1 MDLNLAGKT
10 AVVTAASGGI
20 GGAVVRTL
28 IAEGARVLGA
38 DRVVSDELKRSGAV
52 TVEAD
57 LLTDDGVDGLRWAAE
72 SEFGH
77 VDLLVNGVGGL
88 AGLDL
93 GGLPD
98 LADETWRRAFELNF
112 FSGVRITRALL
123 PLLRESVVNVSTS
136 VAHWPASG
144 PHWYG
149 ASKAALTA
157 FGKGLAD
164 ELGPRGIRVNT
175 VSPAL
180 IRTPLW
186 DEYGPRVSQA
196 RGGDFQRLMSDLP
209 DQINVTLG
217 RWGTPQE
224 VANVIVFLSSP
235 AAAYVTGSDYVI
247 DGGLLKVL

>member
-1 MDLNLAGKT
+1 MDLQLAGRT

-28 IAEGARVLGA
+28 LAEGVTVLGA
-38 DRVVSDELKRSGAV
+38 DRTVSAALKETGAV

-57 LLTDDGVDGLRWAAE
+57 LLTPEGVEELRRVAE
-72 SEFGH
+72 SELGG

-98 LADETWRRAFELNF
+98 LDDETWYRAFELNF
-112 FSGVRITRALL
+112 FGTVRITRALA
-123 PLLRESVVNVSTS
+123 PMLRESVVNISTS

-144 PHWYG
+144 PYWY
-149 ASKAALTA
+149 ASSKAALTA

-186 DEYGPRVSQA
+186 DEYGPRVA
-196 RGGDFQRLMSDLP
+196 AGGDYRELMTDLP
-209 DQINVTLG
+209 DKINVTLG

-224 VANVIVFLSSP
+224 VANVIAFLSSP
-235 AAAYVTGSDYVI
+235 AASYVTGSDYVI

>member
-1 MDLNLAGKT
+1 MDLDLTGKT

-28 IAEGARVLGA
+28 IAEGVKVLGA
-38 DRVVSDELKRSGAV
+38 DRTVTAQLRETGAL

-57 LLTDDGVDGLRWAAE
+57 LLTPEGVEELRRVAGGE
-72 SEFGH
+72 LGG

-93 GGLPD
+93 GALPD
-98 LADETWRRAFELNF
+98 IDDATWQRAFELNF
-112 FSGVRITRALL
+112 FSNVRITRALL
-123 PLLRESVVNVSTS
+123 PSLREAVVNVSTS

-149 ASKAALTA
+149 TSKAAVTA
-157 FGKGLAD
+157 LSKGLAD

-196 RGGDFQRLMSDLP
+196 RGGDFQQLMTDLP
-209 DQINVTLG
+209 EQINVTLG

-224 VANVIVFLSSP
+224 VANLIVFLGSP
-235 AAAYVTGSDYVI
+235 AASYITGSDYVI
-247 DGGLLKVL
+247 DGGLLKTL

>member
-1 MDLNLAGKT
+1 MDLHLAGKT
-10 AVVTAASGGI
+10 AVVTAAGGGI

-38 DRVVSDELKRSGAV
+38 DRAVSDQLKRSGAV

-57 LLTDDGVDGLRWAAE
+57 LLTADGIEELRRVAD
-72 SEFGH
+72 SELGG

-93 GGLPD
+93 GALPD
-98 LADETWRRAFELNF
+98 LSDETWQRAFQLNF
-112 FSGVRITRALL
+112 FSSVRITRALL
-123 PLLRESVVNVSTS
+123 PSLREAVVNVSTS
-136 VAHWPASG
+136 VAHWPATG

-157 FGKGLAD
+157 FSKGLAD

-186 DEYGPRVSQA
+186 DEYGPRLSQS
-196 RGGDFQRLMSDLP
+196 RGGDFQQLMNDLP
-209 DQINVTLG
+209 DQVNVTLG

-224 VANVIVFLSSP
+224 VANVIAFLGSP
-235 AAAYVTGSDYVI
+235 AAGYVTGSDYVI

>member
-1 MDLNLAGKT
+1 MDLRLAGRT
-10 AVVTAASGGI
+10 AVVTAAGGGI

-28 IAEGARVLGA
+28 LAEGARVLGA
-38 DRVVSDELKRSGAV
+38 DRTVTEELEATGAL

-57 LLTDDGVDGLRWAAE
+57 LLTPEGVEEVRRTAE
-72 SEFGH
+72 ERFGH

-98 LADETWRRAFELNF
+98 LDEATWQRAFELNLF
-112 FSGVRITRALL
+112 ASVRITRALL
-123 PLLRESVVNVSTS
+123 PLLRESVVNISTS

-149 ASKAALTA
+149 TSKAALTA

-196 RGGDFQRLMSDLP
+196 TGGDFRELMTDLP
-209 DQINVTLG
+209 EKINVTLG

-235 AAAYVTGSDYVI
+235 AASYVTGSDYVI

>member
-1 MDLNLAGKT
+1 MDLQLSGRT

-28 IAEGARVLGA
+28 LAEGARVLGA
-38 DRVVSDELKRSGAV
+38 DRTVSAGLKETGAL

-57 LLTDDGVDGLRWAAE
+57 LLTPEGVEELRRTAE
-72 SEFGH
+72 EQFGR

-98 LADETWRRAFELNF
+98 LDDATWQRAFELNLF
-112 FSGVRITRALL
+112 GTVKITRALL
-123 PLLRESVVNVSTS
+123 PLLRESVVNISTS

-196 RGGDFQRLMSDLP
+196 GGGDFQELMTDLP
-209 DQINVTLG
+209 EKINVTLG

-224 VANVIVFLSSP
+224 VANVIAFLSSP
-235 AAAYVTGSDYVI
+235 AASYVTGSDYVI

>member
-1 MDLNLAGKT
+1 MDLQLAGKT

-28 IAEGARVLGA
+28 IAEGVTVLGA
-38 DRVVSDELKRSGAV
+38 DRTVTNQLKQTGAI

-57 LLTDDGVDGLRWAAE
+57 LLTPEGVEQLRQVTE
-72 SEFGH
+72 SELGG

-98 LADETWRRAFELNF
+98 LSDSTWQRAFELNF
-112 FSGVRITRALL
+112 FSTVRITRTLL
-123 PLLRESVVNVSTS
+123 PSLREAVVNVSTS

-196 RGGDFQRLMSDLP
+196 RGADYQQLMTDLP
-209 DQINVTLG
+209 EQINVTLG
-217 RWGTPQE
+217 RWGAPQE
-224 VANVIVFLSSP
+224 VANVIVFLASP
-235 AAAYVTGSDYVI
+235 AAGYVTGSDYVI

>member
-1 MDLNLAGKT
+1 MDLQLKGKT

-28 IAEGARVLGA
+28 IAEGVKVLGA
-38 DRVVSDELKRSGAV
+38 DRTVSAELKDTGAV

-57 LLTDDGVDGLRWAAE
+57 LLTPEGVEELRRVAE
-72 SEFGH
+72 REWGH

-93 GGLPD
+93 GPLPD
-98 LADETWRRAFELNF
+98 LDDATWQRAFELNF
-112 FSGVRITRALL
+112 FGTVRITRALV

-149 ASKAALTA
+149 TSKSALTA

-196 RGGDFQRLMSDLP
+196 RGADFQQVMTDLP
-209 DQINVTLG
+209 DQIKVTLG

-224 VANVIVFLSSP
+224 VANVIAFLSSP
-235 AAAYVTGSDYVI
+235 AASYVTGSDYVI

>member
-1 MDLNLAGKT
+1 MDLQLAGKT

-28 IAEGARVLGA
+28 IAEGVRVLGA
-38 DRVVSDELKRSGAV
+38 DRTVSDQLKQTGAV

-57 LLTDDGVDGLRWAAE
+57 LLTGDGVEELRRAAE
-72 SEFGH
+72 SELGG

-93 GGLPD
+93 GALPD
-98 LADETWRRAFELNF
+98 LTDETWQRAFELNF
-112 FSGVRITRALL
+112 LAGVRITRALL
-123 PLLRESVVNVSTS
+123 PLLREAVVNVSTS
-136 VAHWPASG
+136 VAHWPSSG

-149 ASKAALTA
+149 ASKAALSA
-157 FGKGLAD
+157 FSKGLAD
-164 ELGPRGIRVNT
+164 ELGPRGVRVNT

-196 RGGDFQRLMSDLP
+196 RGEEFEQLMSDLP
-209 DQINVTLG
+209 GQINVTLG

-224 VANVIVFLSSP
+224 VANVIVFLGSP
-235 AAAYVTGSDYVI
+235 AAGYVTGSDYVI

>member
-1 MDLNLAGKT
+1 MDLQLAGKT

-28 IAEGARVLGA
+28 IAEGVKVLGA
-38 DRVVSDELKRSGAV
+38 DRTVSAELKESGAV

-57 LLTDDGVDGLRWAAE
+57 LLTPEGVGELRRVAE
-72 SEFGH
+72 SELGR

-93 GGLPD
+93 GPLPD
-98 LADETWRRAFELNF
+98 LDDETWRRAFELNF
-112 FSGVRITRALL
+112 FGTMRITRALV
-123 PLLRESVVNVSTS
+123 PLLRESVVNISTS

-149 ASKAALTA
+149 ASKAALTS

-164 ELGPRGIRVNT
+164 ELGPRGIRVNA

-196 RGGDFQRLMSDLP
+196 RGADFQQVMSDLP
-209 DQINVTLG
+209 DQIKVTLG

-247 DGGLLKVL
+247 DGGLLKVR

>member
-1 MDLNLAGKT
+1 MDLRLTGKT

-28 IAEGARVLGA
+28 IDEGATVLGA
-38 DRVVSDELKRSGAV
+38 DRTVSDQLKETGAF

-57 LLTDDGVDGLRWAAE
+57 LLTDEGVEELRLAAERELGGVDI
-72 SEFGH
+72 
-77 VDLLVNGVGGL
+77 LVNGVGGL

-98 LADETWRRAFELNF
+98 LSDATWEKAFALNF
-112 FSGVRITRALL
+112 FSNVRITRALI
-123 PLLRESVVNVSTS
+123 PSLREAVVNVSTS
-136 VAHWPASG
+136 VAHWPSSG
-144 PHWYG
+144 PHWY
-149 ASKAALTA
+149 ATSKAAVTA
-157 FGKGLAD
+157 LGKGLAD

-186 DEYGPRVSQA
+186 DEYGPRAAEA
-196 RGGDFQRLMSDLP
+196 RGADFKQLMTDLP
-209 DQINVTLG
+209 EQINVTLG

-224 VANVIVFLSSP
+224 VANVIVFLASP
-235 AAAYVTGSDYVI
+235 AAGYVTGSDYVI
-247 DGGLLKVL
+247 DGGLIKTL